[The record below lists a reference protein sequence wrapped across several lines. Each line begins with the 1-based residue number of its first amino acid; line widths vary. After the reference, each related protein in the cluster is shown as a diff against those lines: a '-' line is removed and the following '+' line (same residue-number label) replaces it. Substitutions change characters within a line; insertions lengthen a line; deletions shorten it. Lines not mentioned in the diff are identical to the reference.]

1 MISNPIIFID
11 NFLCFF
17 INDSNFTPIN
27 FETCFGS
34 NAKKLGD
41 KSYPFEAEGRRQKAG
56 GNKR

>member
-1 MISNPIIFID
+1 MRFKLS
-11 NFLCFF
+11 LV
-17 INDSNFTPIN
+17 
-27 FETCFGS
+27 GS